1 MITRTNTPLER
12 CLKQYQYHV
21 HAITQKYFDLVGAG
35 RGWTAFQTCL
45 WKQLDLPKIT
55 PKSNCSSNNVPPK
68 SHALV
73 KKIHPVLR
81 QSQLSF
87 NYHFVSPWYSHC
99 VSCPHT
105 IYPSVAIIAESSDTW
120 HLSRA
125 QVFFFRLTS
134 FCWSTEIITH
144 SISLQKKMSGQ
155 NFESEDMYLLI
166 ISGPIFTVKKMMISY
181 DPQGWKESIPSGCD
195 LTQKK
200 TPPSPRKKILKT

>member
-1 MITRTNTPLER
+1 M
-12 CLKQYQYHV
+12 Q
-21 HAITQKYFDLVGAG
+21 DGGG
-35 RGWTAFQTCL
+35 RRSRTCL

-125 QVFFFRLTS
+125 QVFFFGWQVSVGVLKSSLIPSASKKNVRSKLWKWRHVPFNHQWPNFYSEKNDDFLWSPRLKRIHPQRL
-134 FCWSTEIITH
+134 WLDPKKDA
-144 SISLQKKMSGQ
+144 SIA
-155 NFESEDMYLLI
+155 EEEDSEDLSHEACGNMNQH
-166 ISGPIFTVKKMMISY
+166 GHP
-181 DPQGWKESIPSGCD
+181 
-195 LTQKK
+195 K
-200 TPPSPRKKILKT
+200 TWG

>member
-1 MITRTNTPLER
+1 M
-12 CLKQYQYHV
+12 Q
-21 HAITQKYFDLVGAG
+21 DGGG
-35 RGWTAFQTCL
+35 RRSRTCL

-87 NYHFVSPWYSHC
+87 NYHFVKIILVTSPSIPIDSYSIPIVYPCISPWYSHC

-125 QVFFFRLTS
+125 QVFFPVDKFLLEYWNHHL
-134 FCWSTEIITH
+134 FH
-144 SISLQKKMSGQ
+144 QPPKKNVRSKLWKWRHVPFNHQ
-155 NFESEDMYLLI
+155 WPNF
-166 ISGPIFTVKKMMISY
+166 
-181 DPQGWKESIPSGCD
+181 
-195 LTQKK
+195 
-200 TPPSPRKKILKT
+200 